1 MTGRDADTSGETGD
15 GDSTDSA
22 GENPNATGDG
32 DENGY
37 VHTPGPSANSGG
49 EGDRTTAAY
58 LAGEAGEAGDGADWR
73 AWLLVAATFVA
84 FLVVPAIILLL
95 PAARPVIAA
104 LGLSYRDAYLV
115 LPLVP
120 AIGLA
125 SLAVWAGVAN
135 RRDR

>member
-1 MTGRDADTSGETGD
+1 MTGRDAGTGGETDD
-15 GDSTDSA
+15 GK
-22 GENPNATGDG
+22 
-32 DENGY
+32 
-37 VHTPGPSANSGG
+37 
-49 EGDRTTAAY
+49 GDRTTAAY
-58 LAGEAGEAGDGADWR
+58 LTGETGEGADWR

-84 FLVVPAIILLL
+84 LLVVPAIILLL
-95 PAARPVIAA
+95 PAARPAIAA